1 LELFDLLKKEQMTK
15 AEKQKVK
22 LAAKSL
28 LHRLIEE
35 TPPVL
40 IQDWWKDSGS
50 KGRVKGTVQ
59 AVLHRYLPDSYD
71 RPLFNQKCDRVFDLM
86 LNYAVQGL
94 KWAA

>member
-1 LELFDLLKKEQMTK
+1 MTK
-15 AEKQKVK
+15 AETLKVR

-40 IQDWWKDSGS
+40 IQDWWKDTGS
-50 KGRVKGTVQ
+50 KVRVKGTVQ
-59 AVLHRYLPDSYD
+59 AVLHQYLPDSYD

-86 LNYAVQGL
+86 LNYAVRGL